1 MKIRILN
8 KYIALLFFIILF
20 SCSKSSNGGSVTP
33 PIPTPPIPTPPT
45 VITTPKLMSLPSGWK
60 FSSIIS
66 ANFPSGIEL
75 YFFDSIYAGKKTKM
89 YCLAYD
95 SKNTS
100 IEFKPVL
107 STTAKRTSD
116 FYKDETGIV
125 YAAINGGYFGSNQS
139 YSLVKYNGAVSSA
152 NIKVLSRTFNGV
164 SNSYYPTRAAF
175 GVTAN
180 GTYESAWIYHVGTGN
195 DLIYSYP
202 SPNLNVEG
210 KAPMPMPTE
219 LFPIGGMV
227 WNINSAIGGSP
238 HLLKSGKLVLSD
250 TAEMIVI
257 NNKTSRPR
265 SAIGYTNNNLVLL
278 LAVEGDN
285 SVGGYEGVNLLDLS
299 NILVSLGCQDAINLD
314 GGGSTSMV
322 VSSQQLVR
330 PGDNGIERP
339 VISAVLIKKK

>member
-322 VSSQQLVR
+322 VASQQLVR

>member
-1 MKIRILN
+1 
-8 KYIALLFFIILF
+8 
-20 SCSKSSNGGSVTP
+20 
-33 PIPTPPIPTPPT
+33 
-45 VITTPKLMSLPSGWK
+45 MSLPSGWK

>member
-20 SCSKSSNGGSVTP
+20 SCSKSSNGGSV
-33 PIPTPPIPTPPT
+33 TPPIPTPPT